1 MNSRTSTRTGSA
13 LGALLALV
21 LAAAPGCARG
31 SGAPAAADTADAF
44 TPTRGLTLVEVARG
58 LDHPLYVTAPAGDS
72 RVFIVEQTGRVKILE
87 GGRLRERPYLDLRAK
102 LTSGGERGLLSIAFH
117 PGYATNGFVF
127 VNYTDLHGDT
137 RVERYRVS
145 ADRNVVD
152 PGSALLVL
160 TVTQPYVNHNG
171 GHLLFGP
178 DGMLWI
184 GMGDGGAGGDPHG
197 NGQNP
202 GALLGKLLRIA
213 PDISGDPH
221 APPYRIP
228 ADNPYAAGHAS
239 MPAGARP
246 EIWAV
251 GLRNPWRF
259 AFDDSAKLLYI
270 ADVGQDRWEEIDVS
284 PMRAAGLDYGWNLRE
299 GRHDYKPGA
308 RSASALVEPLVEYGH
323 AEGCSVTGGF
333 VYRGSAM
340 PELSGTYFFSDYCQG
355 WIRSFRVASGRAT
368 ERREWTGLDAGQV
381 TSFGLDAAGELYL
394 TNASGRVLRFA
405 RAAAGGG

>member
-1 MNSRTSTRTGSA
+1 MSARAGTRTASA
-13 LGALLALV
+13 LGTLLALA

-31 SGAPAAADTADAF
+31 SGSPAAADTADAF
-44 TPTRGLTLVEVARG
+44 VPVRGLKLVEVARG
-58 LDHPLYVTAPAGDS
+58 LDHPLYVTAPKGDS
-72 RVFIVEQTGRVKILE
+72 RVFIVEQTGRVRILE
-87 GGRLRERPYLDLRAK
+87 GGRLRERPYLDLHEK

-117 PGYATNGFVF
+117 PAYATNGFVF
-127 VNYTDLHGDT
+127 VNYTDLNGDT

-152 PGSALLVL
+152 PASARLVL
-160 TVTQPYVNHNG
+160 TVAQPYSNHNG

-202 GALLGKLLRIA
+202 GALLGKLLRVTPDVSADPKA
-213 PDISGDPH
+213 P
-221 APPYRIP
+221 AYRIP
-228 ADNPYAAGHAS
+228 ADNPYAAGHAAI
-239 MPAGARP
+239 PAGARP
-246 EIWAV
+246 EIWAI

-270 ADVGQDRWEEIDVS
+270 ADVGQDKWEEIDVA
-284 PMRAAGLDYGWNLRE
+284 PLRAPGLDYGWNLRE
-299 GRHDYKPGA
+299 GRHDYKPGKGSA
-308 RSASALVEPLVEYGH
+308 RSLVEPLVEYGH
-323 AEGCSVTGGF
+323 GEGCSVTGGF
-333 VYRGSAM
+333 VYRGAAM
-340 PELSGTYFFSDYCQG
+340 PELAGSYFFSDYCQG
-355 WIRSFRVASGRAT
+355 WIRSFRASAGRAI

-394 TNASGRVLRFA
+394 TNASGRVYRFA
-405 RAAAGGG
+405 RMAAGGG